1 MTMAPHSKLS
11 PEKQMENV
19 KAEKLFVRQLGGN
32 KIVYSPAEEGKNCM
46 VVRNFNRDVK
56 YGCFGVRGRVDMQ
69 YTFYSILALLDK
81 NQEKLK
87 AECGACSTWLS
98 DVLSCIKEDDRMKMA
113 RTRDEQNKLVE
124 VTLTRNN
131 SIRLMNI
138 QPDDKKRAI
147 RAGVYLFLSDTLKIL
162 QHMANELNIG
172 DSPITNRFSCVENFD
187 DDNFF

>member
-1 MTMAPHSKLS
+1 MVMTPHSKLS
-11 PEKQMENV
+11 PEEQMENI
-19 KAEKLFVRQLGGN
+19 KAEKLFVKALGGN
-32 KIVYSPAEEGKNCM
+32 KIVYSPAEEGKKCM
-46 VVRNFNRDVK
+46 VIRNFNRDVK
-56 YGCFGVRGRVDMQ
+56 YGCFGVRGRVDME
-69 YTFYSILALLDK
+69 YTFHSILALLNE

-87 AECGACSTWLS
+87 AECGACSIWLS
-98 DVLSCIKEDDRMKMA
+98 DVLSCIKLDDHNKMA
-113 RTRDEQNKLVE
+113 QTRVEKNELVE

-138 QPDDKKRAI
+138 QPGDGKRTI
-147 RAGVYLFLSDTLKIL
+147 RAGVYLFLSDALKLL